1 MDIKYWKNLS
11 NWVNSKDLNLEMN
24 PMPTKFKNGMGNLN
38 YKIILN
44 NKPFVLRRPPL
55 GPIPPGAND
64 MKREHNV
71 MHALNKKFSLV
82 PNSILLCEDE
92 SIFGAPFH
100 IMDFKEGIT
109 VNGDKLP
116 DNFRS
121 EKNANYLSK
130 MLIKVLVKLHNIN
143 PSDVGLENFGKPIG
157 FLERQLKGWY
167 KRGKIAHYKN
177 SSKAMEELYKLLYSS
192 SIPKEE
198 EFVILHNDFKLDN
211 IILQFS
217 TEQSILEPV
226 AIIDWDQA
234 TRGHP
239 LFDLATLL
247 SYWTLTEDTFNMQL
261 IKQMPSASSG
271 FMSRIEA
278 LNLYQKLSGRNI
290 KDFKWIYALSLL
302 KLGVV
307 FQQLYAQFLR
317 GTIKEDKYKT
327 FNIIAEAAYERGLN
341 ALNKNIYI

>member
-11 NWVNSKDLNLEMN
+11 NWVNSKGLNLELN
-24 PMPTKFKNGMGNLN
+24 PMPSKFQNGMGNLN

-109 VNGDKLP
+109 INGDQLP
-116 DNFRS
+116 
-121 EKNANYLSK
+121 KNYASITDANNISK
-130 MLIKVLVKLHNIN
+130 MLIKVLVQLHSIKLNE
-143 PSDVGLENFGKPIG
+143 VGLEKFGKPLG
-157 FLERQLKGWY
+157 FLERQLNGWH
-167 KRGKIAHYKN
+167 KRGIIAHDKIPSKSMDKLFDLL
-177 SSKAMEELYKLLYSS
+177 SSHNKPEEK
-192 SIPKEE
+192 

-211 IILQFS
+211 IILKFS
-217 TEQSILEPV
+217 SNENVFIPQ

-247 SYWTLTEDTFNMQL
+247 SYWTLSSDSSNMLL
-261 IKQMPSASSG
+261 IKQMPSSTPG
-271 FMSRIEA
+271 FISRMDA
-278 LNLYQKLSGRNI
+278 LNLYIKLSGRSI
-290 KDFKWIYALSLL
+290 EGFKWIYALSLL

-307 FQQLYAQFLR
+307 FQQLYACCF
-317 GTIKEDKYKT
+317 
-327 FNIIAEAAYERGLN
+327 
-341 ALNKNIYI
+341 

>member
-1 MDIKYWKNLS
+1 MNSKYWKNLAI
-11 NWVNSKDLNLEMN
+11 WMNSKGLNLELN
-24 PMPTKFKNGMGNLN
+24 PIPNKFKNGMGNLN
-38 YKIILN
+38 YKIIVDN
-44 NKPFVLRRPPL
+44 QPFVLRRPPL

-64 MKREHNV
+64 MRREHNV
-71 MHALNKKFSLV
+71 MHALSKKFSLV
-82 PNSILLCEDE
+82 PNSILLCEDD

-109 VNGDKLP
+109 INGDQLP
-116 DNFRS
+116 DSFKS
-121 EKNANYLSK
+121 TKNANYLSK
-130 MLIKVLVKLHNIN
+130 MLIQVLVKLHNIN

-157 FLERQLKGWY
+157 FLERQLKGWH
-167 KRGKIAHYKN
+167 KRGVIAHYKN
-177 SSKAMEELYKLLYSS
+177 SSKAMEELYKHLCSS
-192 SIPKEE
+192 STPKEE

-211 IILQFS
+211 IILEFS
-217 TEQSILEPV
+217 KDRNILEPV

-247 SYWTLTEDTFNMQL
+247 SYWTLAEDTFNMQL

-278 LNLYQKLSGRNI
+278 LNLYQKLSGRDI

-327 FNIIAEAAYERGLN
+327 FNIIAEAAYERGIN

>member
-1 MDIKYWKNLS
+1 MDSKYWKNLS
-11 NWVNSKDLNLEMN
+11 IWMNSKGFNLELN
-24 PMPTKFKNGMGNLN
+24 PIPNKFKNGMGNLN
-38 YKIILN
+38 YKISIN
-44 NKPFVLRRPPL
+44 NQPFVLRRPPL

-71 MHALNKKFSLV
+71 MQALSKKFSLV
-82 PNSILLCEDE
+82 PNSILLCEDD

-100 IMDFKEGIT
+100 IMHFKEGIT
-109 VNGDKLP
+109 INGDKLP
-116 DNFRS
+116 DNFKS
-121 EKNANYLSK
+121 AKNAHYLSK
-130 MLIKVLVKLHNIN
+130 MLIEVLVKLHNIN
-143 PSDVGLENFGKPIG
+143 PSDVGLENFGKPVG

-167 KRGKIAHYKN
+167 KRGLIAHYKN
-177 SSKAMEELYKLLYSS
+177 SSKAMEKLYKLLCSS

-211 IILQFS
+211 IILKFS
-217 TEQSILEPV
+217 SDQNILEPE

-247 SYWTLTEDTFNMQL
+247 SYWTLAEDTFNMQL

-278 LNLYQKLSGRNI
+278 LELYQKLSGRNI

-317 GTIKEDKYKT
+317 GTINEDKYKT
-327 FNIIAEAAYERGLN
+327 FNIIAEAAYERGIN